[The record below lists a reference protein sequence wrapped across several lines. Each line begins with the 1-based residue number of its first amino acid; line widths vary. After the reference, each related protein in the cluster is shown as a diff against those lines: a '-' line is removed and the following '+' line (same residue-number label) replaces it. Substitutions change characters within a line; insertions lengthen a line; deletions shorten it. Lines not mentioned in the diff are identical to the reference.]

1 MRFLRQSLSGLF
13 LFAVTLALLVYAG
26 AMVRDAIQD
35 RLSQEARVPP
45 QRERVFAVNVETA
58 EPRTVAPILTA
69 FGEVQSRR
77 TLELR
82 AAASGTV
89 IELSRDFEE
98 GAHVRAGDVLLR
110 IDPAD
115 AQAALERAESDLM
128 DAEAEGREAERA
140 LALARDELDAAQEQ
154 ADLRERAFQRQKDL
168 EARGVGTAAAVET
181 AELAASA
188 ARQAVLTRRQA
199 VSTAEARVD
208 QAQTRLARARI
219 ARDEAQRR
227 LDDTVLRAEFDG
239 SLSGV
244 SVVEGGLVATNE
256 RLAQLVDNNA
266 LEVALRISTPQY
278 ARLLDDQGNLAPL
291 PVTVT
296 LSVLGA
302 ELEATGVLTR
312 DSAAVGEGQT
322 GRLIFARLDNPR
334 GFKPG
339 DFVTVGVTEPAVE
352 NVVRLPATALAADG
366 AVLVLG
372 ADERLE
378 ILPVTLVRRQGDD
391 VLVRGRG
398 LAGREVVRERSPLL
412 GPGIKVRPLRLS
424 GDDAQSAP
432 AEPEMLE
439 LTEERRARL
448 VAFVENSSGMPD
460 EIKSSILAR
469 LQQPR
474 VPAQMVERLEARMGG

>member
-13 LFAVTLALLVYAG
+13 LVSVTLALLIYAG
-26 AMVRDAIQD
+26 ALLRDAIQD
-35 RLSQEARVPP
+35 RLSREAVVPP
-45 QRERVFAVNVETA
+45 QRERVFTVNVEPA
-58 EPRTVAPILTA
+58 ELRTVAPVLTA
-69 FGEVQSRR
+69 FGQVQSRR

-89 IELSRDFEE
+89 IELSPDFEE
-98 GAHVRAGDVLLR
+98 GARITAGTVLLR

-115 AQAALERAESDLM
+115 AQSAYDRTAADLL
-128 DAEAEGREAERA
+128 DAEAEEREAARA
-140 LALARDELDAAQEQ
+140 LVLARDELAAAQEQ
-154 ADLRERAFQRQKDL
+154 ADLRERAFRRQTDL

-181 AELAASA
+181 AELAASS

-199 VSTAEARVD
+199 VSQAEARVD
-208 QAQTRLARARI
+208 QAQTLLARARI

-227 LDDTVLRAEFDG
+227 LDDTVMRAGFDG

-244 SVVEGGLVATNE
+244 TVVEGGLVSVNE
-256 RLAQLVDNNA
+256 RLAELVDDSA

-278 ARLLDDQGNLAPL
+278 ARLLDDNGELAPL

-302 ELEATGVLTR
+302 ELEATGTLTR

-322 GRLIFARLDNPR
+322 GRLIFARLDEAR

-339 DFVTVGVTEPAVE
+339 DFVTVRVTEPEVE
-352 NVVRLPATALAADG
+352 NVVRLPATSLAADG
-366 AVLVLG
+366 TVLVLG
-372 ADERLE
+372 AEDRLDS
-378 ILPVTLVRRQGDD
+378 LPVTLVRRQGDD
-391 VLVRGRG
+391 VLVRGPG
-398 LAGREVVRERSPLL
+398 LGGREVVRERSPLL
-412 GPGIKVRPLRLS
+412 GPGIKVRPLRQ
-424 GDDAQSAP
+424 AQEGAQAAP
-432 AEPEMLE
+432 PPPAMLE

-448 VAFVENSSGMPD
+448 VAFVENNPGMPD
-460 EIKSSILAR
+460 EIRSSILAS

-474 VPAQMVERLEARMGG
+474 VPAQMVERLESRMGG